1 MWVILVVFA
10 IACAVVADRLIFYFI
25 ICRPNGV
32 LLVSEV
38 AKALNAN
45 DVPTAKKA
53 VSKQRAPMNVLM
65 QTAIERFNA
74 GMSYEDI
81 QKGVDQSAIRE
92 MPRMTQR
99 LNYLSLFANIGT
111 LLGLLGTIVGLQAMF
126 SSLAAVEAEKKAA
139 MLASGIAQ
147 AMNSTAFGLIVAV
160 PCMVMYT
167 ALYNKQQQITRDLD
181 EAVVRLLDY
190 LEKKL
195 LAGKK

>member
-1 MWVILVVFA
+1 
-10 IACAVVADRLIFYFI
+10 
-25 ICRPNGV
+25 
-32 LLVSEV
+32 
-38 AKALNAN
+38 
-45 DVPTAKKA
+45 
-53 VSKQRAPMNVLM
+53 
-65 QTAIERFNA
+65 
-74 GMSYEDI
+74 
-81 QKGVDQSAIRE
+81 
-92 MPRMTQR
+92 
-99 LNYLSLFANIGT
+99 
-111 LLGLLGTIVGLQAMF
+111 MF